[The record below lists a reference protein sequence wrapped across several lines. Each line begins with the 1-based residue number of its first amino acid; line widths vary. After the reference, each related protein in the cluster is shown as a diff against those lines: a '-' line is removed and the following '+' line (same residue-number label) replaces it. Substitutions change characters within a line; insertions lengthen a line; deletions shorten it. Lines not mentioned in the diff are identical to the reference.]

1 MRDFARSRGNPEKL
15 ESSKKSSL
23 RAKSKV
29 LRGNLESTDSIV
41 FLFLIIL
48 CMESLAFAS
57 E

>member
-1 MRDFARSRGNPEKL
+1 MQMRLFIL
-15 ESSKKSSL
+15 SL
-23 RAKSKV
+23 LKQRIQKV
-29 LRGNLESTDSIV
+29 NRHCEQGLSLRGNLESTDSIV